1 MIAALASLRLTLASL
16 GGLIAWLWWG
26 AVLAGSPELK
36 PVLHSLNQ
44 QSLPA
49 WLAGAGAA
57 HPLVAVWLTGFL
69 ALSAL
74 LAVNLLVCTVMRL
87 TGGGKLNRGRR
98 RLVMVLHL
106 VMLAVMLAHGAS
118 FVMGVKH
125 TGLRLLP
132 GQGRELP
139 GGLRLR
145 LESVTYGSDP
155 AILAMGHKQ
164 TRPFMTREA
173 FSRHRNFAEISV
185 RDREG
190 TLVRGRIF
198 TSNRS
203 RWRAWGYTSP
213 ASLPPGPSASGWCST
228 RPKAPC
234 GPCSPA
240 PTPWCWRPCCGSR
253 SWRPGRSAPARSSP
267 KRDQAWPSI
276 TWRTASTIW
285 PMR

>member
-49 WLAGAGAA
+49 WLADAGAA

-125 TGLRLLP
+125 TGMRLLP
-132 GQGRELP
+132 GQSRELP
-139 GGLRLR
+139 GGLHLR
-145 LESVTYGSDP
+145 LESVTYDSDP
-155 AILAMGHKQ
+155 AILAMDHKQ
-164 TRPFMTREA
+164 ARPFMTREA

-198 TSNRS
+198 YFQPIQVAGVGIHLTGFFAAGPQHIGVVFNATQSPLWPLFSSAYAVVLAALLWLTILEARAVRS
-203 RWRAWGYTSP
+203 
-213 ASLPPGPSASGWCST
+213 GP
-228 RPKAPC
+228 
-234 GPCSPA
+234 
-240 PTPWCWRPCCGSR
+240 
-253 SWRPGRSAPARSSP
+253 
-267 KRDQAWPSI
+267 
-276 TWRTASTIW
+276 
-285 PMR
+285 